1 MKGIVLLL
9 CKQREGGRAESC
21 ANALL
26 KRETGPMDVSLN
38 LYMKRW
44 EAKEGVER

>member
-1 MKGIVLLL
+1 MGEQKVVLMLTL
-9 CKQREGGRAESC
+9 

-26 KRETGPMDVSLN
+26 KRKTDPMDGSLN

>member
-1 MKGIVLLL
+1 MGEQKVVLMLTL
-9 CKQREGGRAESC
+9 